1 VVLLGELAAHS
12 DGVYIMSAVL
22 KPSLD
27 TLREIAVEE
36 HTNDVEEFAGWLESV
51 SEDREACTYFG
62 PISTPDLIRKV
73 ILNDRATDQQ
83 YAAACNE
90 IRSRYLTDYAPAIA
104 KRTLELENML

>member
-51 SEDREACTYFG
+51 SEDREPCAWFG
-62 PISTPDLIRKV
+62 PISTPDLIRQIV
-73 ILNDRATDQQ
+73 LNPRATDEQI
-83 YAAACNE
+83 AAAGRE
-90 IRSRYLTDYAPAIA
+90 LRRRYLTDYAPAIA
-104 KRTLELENML
+104 KRTLELEQL